1 MKIQSLANLRRL
13 VSGDTD
19 QELEGQEADG
29 TETDG
34 EGGGDEGNADE
45 GDGEG
50 QEADDTEGADS
61 PSASFVGQGSLAT
74 VNSVEN
80 VTDTSAAF
88 NNGVTAERKRWAEVL
103 TSAEAEGKFALA
115 ADMLAEDMS
124 ADAIKRILKGQAKS
138 SNNSRLASTPRHNL
152 GATPKG
158 EGGEGEDRAAQ
169 SRKRAVQNVNTGR
182 GGQKKKDA

>member
-34 EGGGDEGNADE
+34 EEGGDEGNADE

-50 QEADDTEGADS
+50 QEADGTEGADS
-61 PSASFVGQGSLAT
+61 PAAAAIAEQGVAAALSGSGAFAT
-74 VNSVEN
+74 A
-80 VTDTSAAF
+80 DTFAA
-88 NNGVTAERKRWAEVL
+88 GVTAERKRWAEVL

-152 GATPKG
+152 GAAPKG